1 MKNKLKI
8 AAAQFETRDGDK
20 DYNLKK
26 MEDLIGRAARE
37 GADAISFHELCT
49 TGYTFL
55 KNLDRESLMR
65 LAEEIPEGVTTQNLI
80 SLAGRYDIVV
90 LAGVLERVRWLAAE
104 GTTFQN
110 TKDQLRRDLAIELL
124 NKTTLPVA
132 AIGSRLGF
140 QDAAAF
146 NRAFR
151 HWTGSAPGAYRKRPE
166 TRPPRA

>member
-37 GADAISFHELCT
+37 GADAISLHELCT

-90 LAGVLERVRWLAAE
+90 LAGVLERE
-104 GTTFQN
+104 GEKIFNSYVAVDSEGVLSRFRKIHPFISSRSEEHTS
-110 TKDQLRRDLAIELL
+110 ELQ
-124 NKTTLPVA
+124 
-132 AIGSRLGF
+132 SRGLLVC
-140 QDAAAF
+140 
-146 NRAFR
+146 R
-151 HWTGSAPGAYRKRPE
+151 
-166 TRPPRA
+166 

>member
-90 LAGVLERVRWLAAE
+90 LAGVLERE
-104 GTTFQN
+104 GEKMFYSYVAVVGEGVL
-110 TKDQLRRDLAIELL
+110 LRCVEILPFINSYLSLRD
-124 NKTTLPVA
+124 
-132 AIGSRLGF
+132 
-140 QDAAAF
+140 
-146 NRAFR
+146 
-151 HWTGSAPGAYRKRPE
+151 
-166 TRPPRA
+166 